1 MNDANREDHRE
12 DHREAHRRTVEAGYD
27 RMAEHYL
34 AGKDPEDPL
43 TLAALEELA
52 RELPPGAAVLDLGC
66 GAGVPVT
73 RWLARRFAVTGVDVS
88 KRQLELARSNVPMAT
103 FFKADMADEG
113 FDPGLFDAVVAF
125 HSIIHVPRADHPTL
139 LGSIHGWLRIGG
151 LFLATL
157 SLGAWE
163 GEEADW
169 NGWGAPMR
177 WSHYDRETNLRMLR
191 DAGFD
196 VVCAEARTGGDGE
209 SWLWV
214 LARKGPQGGR
224 DVA

>member
-1 MNDANREDHRE
+1 MSEAHRE
-12 DHREAHRRTVEAGYD
+12 ATREAHRHTVEAGYD

-43 TLAALEELA
+43 ALAALEELA
-52 RELPPGAAVLDLGC
+52 RDLPPGAAVLDLGC

-73 RWLARRFAVTGVDVS
+73 RWLAGRFSVTGVDVS
-88 KRQLELARSNVPMAT
+88 ARQLELARRNVPAAT
-103 FFKADMADEG
+103 FIKADMADDA
-113 FDPGLFDAVVAF
+113 FDPGRFDAVVAF
-125 HSIIHVPRADHPTL
+125 HSIIHVPRTEHPAL
-139 LGSIHGWLRIGG
+139 LGRIHGWLRNGG

-177 WSHYDRETNLRMLR
+177 WSHYDRETNLRMLQS
-191 DAGFD
+191 AGFEI
-196 VVCAEARTGGDGE
+196 VSAEARTGGDEE

-214 LARKGPQGGR
+214 LARRGEGP
-224 DVA
+224 